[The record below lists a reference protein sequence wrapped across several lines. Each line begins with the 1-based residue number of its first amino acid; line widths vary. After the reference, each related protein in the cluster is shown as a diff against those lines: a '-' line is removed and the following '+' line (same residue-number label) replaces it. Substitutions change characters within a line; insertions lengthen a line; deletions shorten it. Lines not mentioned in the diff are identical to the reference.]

1 MESLEILEHEYKI
14 INNYGIKMF
23 IKEYTQEEI
32 DKLLVAIIEL
42 KEFNKLKVNM
52 SYFIK
57 DWIRDNYD
65 SYLKGNIDNNTIEDA
80 KKCVLFLDSLNKDIK

>member
-14 INNYGIKMF
+14 INNYRIKMF

-42 KEFNKLKVNM
+42 KEFNKLKEKI
-52 SYFIK
+52 SYFIE
-57 DWIRDNYD
+57 DWINDNND
-65 SYLKGNIDNNTIEDA
+65 SYLKGDIDIDLIDDA
-80 KKCVLFLDSLNKDIK
+80 RKCIIFLNSLNKPI

>member
-1 MESLEILEHEYKI
+1 MKSLEILEYEYKQI
-14 INNYGIKMF
+14 SNSNIGVT
-23 IKEYTQEEI
+23 IKEYNHKAI
-32 DKLLVAIIEL
+32 DELLVAIIEL

-80 KKCVLFLDSLNKDIK
+80 KKCILFLDSLNRDIK

>member
-14 INNYGIKMF
+14 INNFGIKMF

-42 KEFNKLKVNM
+42 KEFNKLKEKI
-52 SYFIK
+52 SYFIE
-57 DWIRDNYD
+57 DWINDNND
-65 SYLKGNIDNNTIEDA
+65 SYLKGDIDIDLIDDA
-80 KKCVLFLDSLNKDIK
+80 RKCIIFLNSLNKPI